1 MSPEQIAAVTAAG
14 DSLRADPRPWSELT
28 AFETAVLKGGLL
40 PHPSFSDDQRN
51 YLQLWWL
58 EATPSQITAINKLCP
73 PDTDITGRDGG
84 DGKLYLSAD
93 ILSDALEEGRLKN
106 LLSVISKL
114 TLVYKLAEDWPKDKD
129 SIL

>member
-40 PHPSFSDDQRN
+40 PHPSFSDDQRS

-58 EATPSQITAINKLCP
+58 EVTETQITALNKLCP

-93 ILSDALEEGRLKN
+93 LLSDALEGGRLKDLLP
-106 LLSVISKL
+106 LLSVL
-114 TLVYKLAEDWPKDKD
+114 TLCYRLPEAWTPVKNAE
-129 SIL
+129 